1 MDPRKRTGRKVHKP
15 PHKPRAQ
22 TDINVQYV
30 VRFMRMSLTCRCHR
44 SRGTPGTFDHFDMPP
59 RRCRT
64 SVNPISRSFFTPS
77 GDRTACSQ
85 MTTVGADG
93 ERPRSLSLFSNEA
106 RPGSTGQR
114 FAPRKWCF
122 RYSNAHRTSTICV
135 SEAERTASMPSIS
148 SSCVRNPGSHQ
159 GVLRFGCRLP
169 LLVGRDFENA
179 ISFCPLLDHFLFGC
193 LLRSNHA
200 TRRLL
205 SARERV
211 LPPRDFRTA
220 L

>member
-1 MDPRKRTGRKVHKP
+1 
-15 PHKPRAQ
+15 
-22 TDINVQYV
+22 
-30 VRFMRMSLTCRCHR
+30 MSLTCRCHR

-135 SEAERTASMPSIS
+135 SEAERTASMPSTS

-169 LLVGRDFENA
+169 LLVGRDLENA
-179 ISFCPLLDHFLFGC
+179 IKRLSFAWITSYSAACSDPITQLGDC
-193 LLRSNHA
+193 C
-200 TRRLL
+200 RRE
-205 SARERV
+205 SARP
-211 LPPRDFRTA
+211 LRDFRIHGSM
-220 L
+220 LLYVRNVRRPRRFY